1 MVKGIALALSV
12 MCLYLAGLPAKAGQ
26 LNANCG
32 WNCAWAPPSVSEQS
46 YSNSQALL
54 DFQLRNGILN
64 PGVSTSSTYNGTVNQ
79 TYTGPNSSSGSSV
92 MNIDNLNSTT
102 TTTTATGGSK
112 VNVTTSTGQT
122 ANGSTQSGAA
132 TSNSATIGKGVFDAN
147 NTISTGN

>member
-1 MVKGIALALSV
+1 MVKGIALAV
-12 MCLYLAGLPAKAGQ
+12 GMVCLYIAGFPAMAGQ

-32 WNCAWAPPSVSEQS
+32 WNCAWAPPSASDQS

-64 PGVSTSSTYNGTVNQ
+64 PGVSTSSIYNGTVNQ

-102 TTTTATGGSK
+102 TNTTALGGSK
-112 VNVTTSTGQT
+112 VNVTTSTTQK
-122 ANGSTQSGAA
+122 ADGSTQSGAA
-132 TSNSATIGKGVFDAN
+132 TANSATIGKGVFDAN